1 VPATPLTPV
10 RPHGAVAG
18 GRDIDLPGV
27 DIRLRG
33 TRWPGAG
40 TAVLLLHGLASQRRF
55 WNLVVP
61 HLAGV
66 PVLAID
72 QRGHGES
79 QQPETG
85 YDTSTVAQD
94 ALTALDAVG
103 LSRVVVVGHSWGAQV
118 ALTLAAEHPE
128 RALAVVA
135 VDGGLAT
142 PSAVW
147 SREEARTAL
156 APPRLA
162 VEPDELPAMLRR
174 GPLGPW
180 WSDEVETAVLPI
192 FGVGPDGLAR
202 ARLSFERHMDIVETM
217 YDYRPD
223 DVLSRVGVPCWLAVA
238 ENSQT
243 ASAWAADRDAR
254 LDRITELV
262 AQPRV
267 VRIEGAL
274 HDVPLQWPALVAG
287 LVRAAVDEVGVL
299 AGNRGSG

>member
-1 VPATPLTPV
+1 M

-18 GRDIDLPGV
+18 GRDLDLPGK

-33 TRWPGAG
+33 TRWPGSG

-55 WNLVVP
+55 WNLVVR

-79 QQPETG
+79 AQPDTG
-85 YDTSTVAQD
+85 YDTATVVTD

-118 ALTLAAEHPE
+118 ALTLAADHPE

-135 VDGGLAT
+135 VDGGIFA

-147 SREEARTAL
+147 SREEARDQL
-156 APPRLA
+156 RPPRFA
-162 VEPDELPAMLRR
+162 VHPDELVPMLRS

-180 WSDEVETAVLPI
+180 WSEDVEEAVLPI
-192 FGVGPDGLAR
+192 FGVGDDGLAR
-202 ARLSFERHMDIVETM
+202 ARLPFDRHMDIVEEL
-217 YDYRPD
+217 YDYQPD
-223 DVLSRVGVPCWLAVA
+223 AVLARVTVPTWVVVASGDDRRDELAA
-238 ENSQT
+238 L
-243 ASAWAADRDAR
+243 RRAR
-254 LDRITELV
+254 LDEV
-262 AQPRV
+262 AALLGHSRLI
-267 VRIEGAL
+267 RAEGAL
-274 HDVPLQWPALVAG
+274 HDVPLQWPGLVAG
-287 LVRAAVDEVGVL
+287 VIRAAVEEVGVL
-299 AGNRGSG
+299 AGNRGSR